1 MAIAKTQLQT
11 SFPGARVLIVDD
23 EVNLRQTLEDLF
35 ARVGY
40 QADSVGSGLKALEI
54 LRDRSMDVVLLDLK
68 MPEME
73 GTEVLRQARSYAAD
87 ADTVFIIMTAYG
99 TMESAITG
107 IRHGASDYLLKPS
120 SLETIVRTVER
131 GLTKREEQRQR
142 LQDPIQ
148 MLESALAKLKEAPRP
163 EVPPET
169 RFLRAPSLLI
179 DKEKHL
185 VLRDN
190 EPVHLTPTE
199 FDVLVYL
206 MQNRNRVVTP
216 VEIVEYLRGYKL
228 DEDEASAYIRSHIY
242 RLRRKIEP
250 GSEAREYIRTIRGRG
265 YSFVSP

>member
-23 EVNLRQTLEDLF
+23 EATLRHTLEDLF
-35 ARVGY
+35 SRVGY
-40 QADSVGSGLKALEI
+40 EADSVSSGPKALEI
-54 LRDRSMDVVLLDLK
+54 LRDRVMDVVLLDLK

-73 GTEVLRQARSYAAD
+73 GTEVLERARSFASD
-87 ADTVFIIMTAYG
+87 ADTIFIIMTAYG

-120 SLETIVRTVER
+120 SLDTIVRTVER
-131 GLTKREEQRQR
+131 GLVKREEKRRR

-148 MLESALAKLKEAPRP
+148 MLESALAKLKEAPQP
-163 EVPPET
+163 QAPPEA
-169 RFLRAPSLLI
+169 RFLRATGLLV

-190 EPVHLTPTE
+190 DPVHLTPTE

-206 MQNRNRVVTP
+206 VQNRNRVVTP
-216 VEIVEYLRGYKL
+216 VEIVEHLRGYTL

-242 RLRRKIEP
+242 RLRRKLES
-250 GSEAREYIRTIRGRG
+250 GSEAPEYIRTVRGRG

>member
-1 MAIAKTQLQT
+1 MVIAKTQLQT

-23 EVNLRQTLEDLF
+23 EASLRHTLEDLF

-40 QADSVGSGLKALEI
+40 QADSVGSGSKALEI
-54 LRDRSMDVVLLDLK
+54 LRDRAMDVVLLDLK

-73 GTEVLRQARSYAAD
+73 GTEVLQKARSFASD
-87 ADTVFIIMTAYG
+87 GDTIFIIMTAYG

-131 GLTKREEQRQR
+131 GLAKRQEQRQR
-142 LQDPIQ
+142 MQDPIQ
-148 MLESALAKLKEAPRP
+148 MLESALAKLKEAPKP
-163 EVPPET
+163 AVPPEA
-169 RFLRAPSLLI
+169 RFLRAAGLLV

-190 EPVHLTPTE
+190 DPVHLTPTE
-199 FDVLVYL
+199 FDVLVCL

-228 DEDEASAYIRSHIY
+228 DEDEASSYIRSHIY
-242 RLRRKIEP
+242 RLRRKIEV
-250 GSEAREYIRTIRGRG
+250 GSEDCEYIRTVRGRG

>member
-1 MAIAKTQLQT
+1 MVIAKTKLQT

-23 EVNLRQTLEDLF
+23 EESLRNTLEDLF
-35 ARVGY
+35 DRVGY

-54 LRDRSMDVVLLDLK
+54 LRDQTMDVVLLDLK
-68 MPEME
+68 MPEIE
-73 GTEVLRQARSYAAD
+73 GTEVLKRARSFASD
-87 ADTVFIIMTAYG
+87 VDTVFIIMTAYG
-99 TMESAITG
+99 TMDSAITG

-131 GLTKREEQRQR
+131 GLTKREEHRQR

-148 MLESALAKLKEAPRP
+148 MLESALAKLKETPQPSVQP
-163 EVPPET
+163 EP
-169 RFLRAPSLLI
+169 RFLRAQGLLV

-190 EPVHLTPTE
+190 DPVHLTPTE

-228 DEDEASAYIRSHIY
+228 DDDDASSYIRSHIY

-250 GSEAREYIRTIRGRG
+250 GSEEFEYIQTIRGRG
-265 YSFVSP
+265 Y